1 MELWSSLRFRQ
12 INRQLTL
19 MWALLF
25 LSIAPLH
32 VAACVIDTRRGNTIF
47 NWLVRRF
54 LVVWAVKRT

>member
-25 LSIAPLH
+25 LAMVPSH
-32 VAACVIDTRRGNTIF
+32 VIACVIDTRRGNTIF
-47 NWLVRRF
+47 NWLVRSF
-54 LVVWAVKRT
+54 LVAWAAKRT

>member
-1 MELWSSLRFRQ
+1 MEPWSSLRFRQ

-25 LSIAPLH
+25 LAMVPSH
-32 VAACVIDTRRGNTIF
+32 VIACVIDARRGNTTF
-47 NWLVRRF
+47 NWLVRSF